1 MAIFVTPAGMTD
13 CPVELGHLISLLS
26 SSTFLWA
33 FYFLLSRQLVM
44 DVNPIQPTDTVRQ
57 SNKQFVS
64 ILRWEVSLFPE
75 ILNHLEASSCYVGRD
90 TLHCVFHRHGGRGLN
105 CMKHL
110 TF

>member
-44 DVNPIQPTDTVRQ
+44 EADPIQPTDTARH

-64 ILRWEVSLFPE
+64 ILWWEVSLFPE
-75 ILNHLEASSCYVGRD
+75 ILNHLEASSS
-90 TLHCVFHRHGGRGLN
+90 
-105 CMKHL
+105 
-110 TF
+110 